1 MYICV
6 VLFAYKRNHIDP
18 NFQKERGWLCMQDIL
33 NQIDS
38 YIKRTIVNTVKD
50 FKKYE
55 VRKANKE
62 LLVDDISNKINND
75 KTALLSY
82 MDDYAVFSLNLED
95 NFEDEQLYKI
105 VKSLSEEQKEI
116 LTLSI
121 LEEWSSKEIARK
133 FNKSD
138 SRIRHII
145 RDTIAKI
152 KKDYEEN

>member
-1 MYICV
+1 
-6 VLFAYKRNHIDP
+6 
-18 NFQKERGWLCMQDIL
+18 MQDIL

-62 LLVDDISNKINND
+62 LLIDDISNKINND

-138 SRIRHII
+138 SRIRNII
-145 RDTIAKI
+145 RETIAKI
-152 KKDYEEN
+152 KKEYNDKE

>member
-1 MYICV
+1 
-6 VLFAYKRNHIDP
+6 
-18 NFQKERGWLCMQDIL
+18 MQDIL

-152 KKDYEEN
+152 KQDYEEN

>member
-1 MYICV
+1 
-6 VLFAYKRNHIDP
+6 
-18 NFQKERGWLCMQDIL
+18 MQDIL

-38 YIKRTIVNTVKD
+38 CIKRTIVNTVKD

>member
-1 MYICV
+1 
-6 VLFAYKRNHIDP
+6 
-18 NFQKERGWLCMQDIL
+18 MQDIL

-95 NFEDEQLYKI
+95 NF
-105 VKSLSEEQKEI
+105 
-116 LTLSI
+116 
-121 LEEWSSKEIARK
+121 
-133 FNKSD
+133 
-138 SRIRHII
+138 
-145 RDTIAKI
+145 
-152 KKDYEEN
+152 

>member
-1 MYICV
+1 
-6 VLFAYKRNHIDP
+6 
-18 NFQKERGWLCMQDIL
+18 MQDIL

-62 LLVDDISNKINND
+62 LLVDDISNKINNG

>member
-1 MYICV
+1 
-6 VLFAYKRNHIDP
+6 
-18 NFQKERGWLCMQDIL
+18 MQDIL

-62 LLVDDISNKINND
+62 LPIDDISNKINND

-145 RDTIAKI
+145 WDTIAKI

>member
-1 MYICV
+1 
-6 VLFAYKRNHIDP
+6 
-18 NFQKERGWLCMQDIL
+18 MQDIL
-33 NQIDS
+33 DQIDS

>member
-1 MYICV
+1 
-6 VLFAYKRNHIDP
+6 
-18 NFQKERGWLCMQDIL
+18 MQDIL

-62 LLVDDISNKINND
+62 LLVDDIPNKINND